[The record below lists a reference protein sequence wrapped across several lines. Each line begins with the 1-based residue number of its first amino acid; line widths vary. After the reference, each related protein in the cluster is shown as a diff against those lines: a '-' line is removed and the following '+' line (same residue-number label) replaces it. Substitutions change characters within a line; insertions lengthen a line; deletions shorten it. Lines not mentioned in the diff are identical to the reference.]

1 MSKWKNTD
9 NSSVTEKLKDTEI
22 GSLLN
27 KLQALQG
34 YLEDQLKRDQDA
46 ILRSELEI
54 EKVISQNQSREVK
67 DDRD

>member
-22 GSLLN
+22 GSLIN

-46 ILRSELEI
+46 IIRSELEI